1 MREAIG
7 TAETRGLTGAVAAA
21 DTMLKT
27 ATVKVLDFRI
37 VGSGLVTVI
46 ISGDVAAVQTAV
58 ISGKTAVENF
68 CQIIS
73 TNVIAR
79 PHEELEKIL
88 C

>member
-1 MREAIG
+1 MRETIG
-7 TAETRGLTGAVAAA
+7 TIETRGLTGAVAAA
-21 DTMLKT
+21 DAMLKT
-27 ATVKVLDFRI
+27 ATVKIRDFRI

-58 ISGKTAVENF
+58 ISGKSAIGNICEVV
-68 CQIIS
+68 S

-79 PHEELEKIL
+79 PHEELEKML

>member
-27 ATVKVLDFRI
+27 AAVKVLDFRI

-58 ISGKTAVENF
+58 ISWKTAVENF